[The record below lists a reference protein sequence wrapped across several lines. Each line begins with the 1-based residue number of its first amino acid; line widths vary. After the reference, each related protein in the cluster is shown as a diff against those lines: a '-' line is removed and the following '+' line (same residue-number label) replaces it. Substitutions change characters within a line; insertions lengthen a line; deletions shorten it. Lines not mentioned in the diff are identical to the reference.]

1 MIVLFDFEKASDASL
16 CSSYHN
22 YAFRRFEI
30 SCSSSNLNNATCYV
44 DTESN
49 SCNGVFIIRSGF
61 NYSFWFCGVKPLVVQ
76 CQETT
81 DYSQTGT

>member
-1 MIVLFDFEKASDASL
+1 MRELCNYDVLFPPTASDASL

-44 DTESN
+44 DNESN
-49 SCNGVFIIRSGF
+49 SCNGYEGA
-61 NYSFWFCGVKPLVVQ
+61 
-76 CQETT
+76 
-81 DYSQTGT
+81 